1 MFGRPGNSS
10 LFEAFF
16 RDPIFP
22 NDPLFTSR
30 PHDLSD
36 MHHDSGMPSRARH
49 SAVPPQHPM
58 PGLTIT
64 EMREDE
70 CSSDEEEE
78 RHHPLVEEPEDTELE
93 KAAKR
98 RRWEGQTAER
108 QGSPIPVHHASPP
121 QGYVFSSRSS
131 YIRQGAF
138 PEVLHETPSARS
150 NQVHTG
156 HSNPATSH
164 SPLHDMVDAHFAEF
178 ERNWMHRH
186 GNSFQHPQS
195 LFSSPFFR
203 DTDRMWRHGMFT
215 EVPERGRRI
224 HIE

>member
-1 MFGRPGNSS
+1 MFGRPGSSS

-16 RDPIFP
+16 RDPLFP

-30 PHDLSD
+30 PRDLSD
-36 MHHDSGMPSRARH
+36 VQYDSGMPSRARQ
-49 SAVPPQHPM
+49 STVPHQHPM

-64 EMREDE
+64 EMHEEE
-70 CSSDEEEE
+70 CSSDDEEE

-93 KAAKR
+93 KAANR
-98 RRWEGQTAER
+98 RRWEAQTGGR
-108 QGSPIPVHHASPP
+108 QDSSIPVHHASPP
-121 QGYVFSSRSS
+121 QGYVFPSSSS
-131 YIRQGAF
+131 YMRQGAS
-138 PEVLHETPSARS
+138 PEILHETTSARR

-156 HSNPATSH
+156 RSNPATS
-164 SPLHDMVDAHFAEF
+164 SSTLHDMVDAHFSEF

-195 LFSSPFFR
+195 LFGSPFFW
-203 DTDRMWRHGMFT
+203 DTDLMWRRGMFT